1 MPLDKSLTNM
11 SNPNLNFNHDN
22 VTELRLLMEILKSN
36 ADRRNKTQ

>member
-11 SNPNLNFNHDN
+11 SNPNLSFNHDN
-22 VTELRLLMEILKSN
+22 VIELRLLMEILPSN